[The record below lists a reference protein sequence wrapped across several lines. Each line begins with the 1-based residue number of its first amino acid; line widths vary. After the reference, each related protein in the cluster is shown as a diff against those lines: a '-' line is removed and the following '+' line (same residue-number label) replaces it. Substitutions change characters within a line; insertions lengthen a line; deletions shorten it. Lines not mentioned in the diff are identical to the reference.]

1 MYRVESIVFD
11 IAMVAGALWIVKRF
25 WKCFYEEK
33 KKPSVWSGIF
43 TALYCLIQMWFQL
56 YRGQVSL
63 GLSLLNM
70 GIILGIC
77 VTGYE
82 SKGKSKYFLLIIIW
96 AVWALMEFLAVYMIG
111 GMHLGERAYGIL
123 GEAVSKILMMGVVY
137 CISIANF
144 RRFEGGIPNK
154 VYIWL
159 FFIPIGSI
167 YIAIH
172 EFYTGRKLVFSL
184 LEISILLVFNLII
197 FEMYMKMNE
206 FYIHQREKEMYA
218 QQAEMIA
225 VNTAE
230 QKRMLEE
237 FHEEK
242 HNLVNELVVLKELVE
257 SDRKHEA
264 VENID
269 AIINGRYY
277 VERIADTGNST
288 VDAIINFKYVL
299 AREYGIAFVLKA
311 FIPHELPILE
321 NDIGVVLGNA
331 LDNAIEAVKSCSRYE
346 KKIEISM
353 GVKKEAWIIVIRN
366 PYEKAIKRNRA
377 GEIITGKADRM
388 RHGYGL
394 KSIQK
399 IAEKY
404 QGDMIVESDENIF
417 TLTVVLN
424 FGQI

>member
-1 MYRVESIVFD
+1 MFRVEHIVFD
-11 IAMVAGALWIVKRF
+11 IAMAAAALWIVRRF
-25 WKCFYEEK
+25 FSCFYEER
-33 KKPSVWSGIF
+33 KPSVWSGVF
-43 TALYCLIQMWFQL
+43 TVLYCLLQLWFQL
-56 YRGQVSL
+56 YRGQISML
-63 GLSLLNM
+63 LSLINL

-82 SKGKSKYFLLIIIW
+82 SKGKAKYFLLIIIW
-96 AVWALMEFLAVYMIG
+96 AVWALMEFLAAYMIG
-111 GMHLGERAYGIL
+111 GMSLGEHAYGIL
-123 GEAVSKILMMGVVY
+123 GEVVSKILMIGIVY
-137 CISIANF
+137 CMSIANF
-144 RRFEGGIPNK
+144 KKFEGGIPNK

-172 EFYTGRKLVFSL
+172 EFYTGRKLVLSL

-197 FEMYMKMNE
+197 FEMYIKMNE

-218 QQAEMIA
+218 QQADMIA
-225 VNTAE
+225 VNTVE
-230 QKRMLEE
+230 QRRMLEE

-257 SDRKHEA
+257 SDRKREA

-269 AIINGRYY
+269 AIIDGRYS

-299 AREYGIAFVLKA
+299 AREYGITFVLKA
-311 FIPHELPILE
+311 FIPHELPIME
-321 NDIGVVLGNA
+321 KDIGVVLGNA
-331 LDNAIEAVKSCSRYE
+331 LDNAIEAVRSCEKYE

-366 PYEKAIKRNRA
+366 PYEKTIKRNRA
-377 GEIITGKADRM
+377 GEIITGKTDRM

-404 QGDMIVESDENIF
+404 QGDMVTDADEKVF

-424 FGQI
+424 FQKI